1 MGGCPVAPAC
11 AGDIVT
17 EHVVKAGYS
26 SAPPEVVWSVL
37 GDYFQLHT
45 WASAINHC
53 SAMTAAPAGPDAR
66 RRVVVGSNV
75 LLEEVVEWAPNE
87 VMAYE
92 ILGLPKA
99 LRSVQNRWVL
109 AAHGTGTS
117 IELTASI
124 EPGPRPPMKLAAK
137 AAARLIGRTN
147 SSLVNDLVA
156 SSEKESS

>member
-1 MGGCPVAPAC
+1 M
-11 AGDIVT
+11 T
-17 EHVVKAGYS
+17 EHVVKVGYS
-26 SAPPEVVWSVL
+26 SASPEVVWSVL

-75 LLEEVVEWAPNE
+75 LLEEIVEWAPNE

-109 AAHGTGTS
+109 AARGAGTS

-156 SSEKESS
+156 RSEKESS